1 MVQDVTTSG
10 PRYTGVYKNR
20 KVEIGD
26 TGCADPGGGVGVDVG
41 VLMDV
46 QDVCLL
52 LVSSLQ

>member
-26 TGCADPGGGVGVDVG
+26 TGCADPGVGVGVG

>member
-26 TGCADPGGGVGVDVG
+26 TGCADPGGGVGVG